1 MTEAKPYL
9 ARIDIYPI
17 KSLDHVALRAT
28 RLLSSGALEQD
39 RVWALFDGKGEFVNA
54 KLYPAIHRIR
64 AQIDLDKP
72 AVTLRDESGK
82 VASETFRLDETAAPL
97 EEWFGAYFGFP
108 IALRSNTDLGFPDDT
123 ASPGPT
129 IISTASLA
137 AVARW
142 FDLPIDEVRRRFRT
156 NVEIGG
162 VPAFWEDR
170 LFGRDGTRVKFRIG
184 AVMFEGVNPC
194 QRCSVPPRNP
204 WTGEEDKT
212 FVQRFRQLR
221 RDTLPS
227 WVVKERMTHFY
238 RLSVNTRPYGN
249 QGGKRL
255 AVGDLVEILAPALD
269 DRADC
274 PAYMPQL
281 RA

>member
-1 MTEAKPYL
+1 MTEAQPYL

-17 KSLDHVALRAT
+17 KSLDRVALRSA

-39 RVWALFDGKGEFVNA
+39 RTWALFDGKGEFVNA

-64 AQIDLDKP
+64 AQIDLAAP

-82 VASETFRLDETAAPL
+82 IGGETFRLDAQAAPL
-97 EEWFGAYFGFP
+97 EKWLGLYFGFP
-108 IALRSNTDLGFPDDT
+108 IALKSNIDLGFPDDT

-137 AVARW
+137 AVAQW
-142 FDLPIDEVRRRFRT
+142 FALPIDEVRRRFRA
-156 NVEIGG
+156 NVEIDG

-170 LFGRDGTRVKFRIG
+170 LFGREGTGVKFRLG

-194 QRCSVPPRNP
+194 QRCTVPPRNP
-204 WTGEEDKT
+204 WTGEVDKT
-212 FVQRFRQLR
+212 FVQRFQQLR
-221 RDTLPS
+221 RDTLPP

-238 RLSVNTRPYGN
+238 RLSVNTRPLGDP
-249 QGGKRL
+249 GGKEL
-255 AVGDLVEILAPALD
+255 QVGDPIEILEPA
-269 DRADC
+269 AI
-274 PAYMPQL
+274 PAKCE
-281 RA
+281 A